1 MNNITLEDLTIEE
14 KLRLICSDGFWFT
27 YDCGGKIP
35 KVSVADGPIGL
46 RAIRKDADGKEYTV
60 PSIAYPCTQILAN
73 TWDVALAQEMGEC
86 LADDCYERE
95 VDVLLGPGI
104 NIKRH
109 PLNGRNFE
117 YFSEDP
123 HLTGMMAKSYVYG
136 LQSRGIGACV
146 KHFCCNNL
154 EYNRFEQS
162 SEVDERTLREIYY
175 RPFEIACE
183 ANPVSIMSAYNR
195 VNGVYASE
203 NAVSFTVLREEF
215 GFDGVIYSDW
225 EAVRDRTAAAKAGC
239 DIEFP
244 FNQEN
249 YDRLRSDYNKG
260 LITEAEIDT
269 CVERI
274 LQFVYK
280 CKEMQAG
287 KGIKRSVN
295 ARLQTAKKIA
305 EEGMVL
311 LKNNDVLPL
320 KDCNKIAV
328 CGCYATPERKMISGD
343 GAAQVVGLN
352 EEWNLPKL
360 LAARLDSKVDYEPMF
375 WYDKVSGARLGFT
388 WTARPYQGIE
398 NAKNADVSIICVGTG
413 SMFEYESADRDTM
426 RLPKVQERAILDLA
440 KVNKKT
446 VVVIFAG
453 SAIDVSAWE
462 DKVQGIIY
470 AGFCGEQGFEAL
482 ADILCGKTNPSGK
495 LSESFPVDFEST
507 PVANAYIDTSLTKYE
522 EGVEVGYRYYDRHP
536 EKIKYPFGFGLSY
549 SQFAYSD
556 ISITKQDKETI
567 VEFVLKNTSM
577 VDGKEIAQIY
587 VVEENPEVFRP
598 LKELKGFV
606 KVNLEAGESKRV
618 TVRLNERAFSYYS
631 VEEKTWKV
639 KGGQYKIVV
648 GASSQDVRLEKTI
661 EIK

>member
-1 MNNITLEDLTIEE
+1 MKQNALENLTVEE
-14 KLRLICSDGFWFT
+14 KLRLLCSDGFWFT
-27 YDCGGKIP
+27 YDCNGKIP
-35 KVSVADGPIGL
+35 KVAVADGPIGL
-46 RAIRKDADGKEYTV
+46 RAVRKDENGKEYTV
-60 PSIAYPCTQILAN
+60 SSVAYPCTQILAN
-73 TWDVALAQEMGEC
+73 TWNVELAREMGEC
-86 LADDCYERE
+86 LADDCYERN

-123 HLTGMMAKSYVYG
+123 YLAGMMGKSYIDG
-136 LQSRGIGACV
+136 LQSQGIGACV

-183 ANPVSIMSAYNR
+183 ADPVSVMSAYNR

-203 NAVSFTVLREEF
+203 NEVAFTVLRKEF

-244 FNQEN
+244 FNQAN
-249 YDRLRSDYNKG
+249 YDKLLSDYKSG
-260 LITEAEIDT
+260 LITDAEIDA
-269 CVERI
+269 CVKRI
-274 LQFVYK
+274 LHFVYQ
-280 CKEMQAG
+280 CKDMQEG

-295 ARLQTAKKIA
+295 LRLQTAKTIA

-311 LKNNDVLPL
+311 LKNEGVLPL
-320 KDCNKIAV
+320 NNCDRIAV

-343 GAAQVVGLN
+343 GAAQVVGLH
-352 EEWNLPKL
+352 EDWDLPKS
-360 LAARLDSKVDYEPMF
+360 LAERSGAKITYEPMF
-375 WYDKVSGARLGFT
+375 WYDKVSGARAGFA
-388 WTARPYQGIE
+388 WTARPYRGIE

-426 RLPKVQERAILDLA
+426 RLPKVQERAIFDLA

-446 VVVIFAG
+446 IVVIFAG

-462 DKVQGIIY
+462 DKVQGIVY

-482 ADILCGKTNPSGK
+482 ADILCGKANPSGK
-495 LSESFPVDFEST
+495 LSESFPVQYEST
-507 PVANAYIDTSLTKYE
+507 PVADTYIDTAVTKYE
-522 EGVEVGYRYYDRHP
+522 EGLEVGYRYYDRHP
-536 EKIKYPFGFGLSY
+536 EKVKYPFGFGLSY
-549 SQFAYSD
+549 SQFVYSD
-556 ISITKQDKETI
+556 MSVEEKNGERI
-567 VEFVLKNTSM
+567 VEFVIKNAST

-587 VVEENPEVFRP
+587 VAEEAPEVFRP
-598 LKELKGFV
+598 MKELKGFA
-606 KVNLEAGESKRV
+606 KVALKAGECKCV
-618 TVRLNERAFSYYS
+618 TVRLNKRAFSYYS
-631 VEEKTWKV
+631 ASEKAWRV
-639 KGGQYKIVV
+639 KGGRYRILV
-648 GASSQDVRLEKTI
+648 GASSADMRLEKVI
-661 EIK
+661 EI